1 MKRAIILFWKG
12 LTGILIAIA
21 NWFTV
26 ILGMKGES
34 KYARIIRHITGGSFA
49 FIMLILAFAIGL
61 DFIENIYYRTNA
73 DRDCYKPDY
82 DSRYLSRNATYY
94 SRAYE
99 NDGYVETR
107 DGRKTIKGIHWIAK
121 PLGGD
126 SLVCYSNG
134 KTRGYFNML
143 TGEVAIKPQY
153 AHAWIFSEGLA
164 SVDDNGWIKF
174 INSKGDIVIDPE
186 IPYLTGADGY
196 VFRNKHCVVHND
208 RRDKYGM
215 IDKQGK
221 WVLKA
226 EYESIQP
233 VDTFWVVCKDGKQSL
248 LTDNM
253 KSVMP
258 FMKATLWVSD
268 GMITATM
275 NDHTLRKYNLQ
286 GELVEDFL
294 INSVDGMTYASEEL
308 RYTTAK
314 SYDEAGNLIGEV
326 EDAEP
331 VPVQKSAKCKRYE
344 AESGWY
350 GLMSPDGNILTP
362 PAYRDITAIGYDLY
376 LCKKDFYCG
385 EVLNGKGIRVK

>member
-49 FIMLILAFAIGL
+49 FIMLILAFAVGL

-186 IPYLTGADGY
+186 VPYLTGADGY

>member
-1 MKRAIILFWKG
+1 M
-12 LTGILIAIA
+12 
-21 NWFTV
+21 
-26 ILGMKGES
+26 
-34 KYARIIRHITGGSFA
+34 
-49 FIMLILAFAIGL
+49 
-61 DFIENIYYRTNA
+61 
-73 DRDCYKPDY
+73 
-82 DSRYLSRNATYY
+82 
-94 SRAYE
+94 
-99 NDGYVETR
+99 
-107 DGRKTIKGIHWIAK
+107 
-121 PLGGD
+121 GGD